1 MQVAEL
7 LSGAQNAVYFILA
20 LMIIV
25 AVHEFGHY
33 IVGRLCGIHAV
44 TFSLGFGPPL
54 IRRRD
59 RRGTLWQISAIPL
72 GGYVKFLGD
81 GDGASARADD
91 ATMAGLS
98 SREKRAT
105 LHGAPLWARVL
116 TVAAGPLANVLL
128 TLVLLAG
135 TIAVQ
140 GVAVDQPVVGKV
152 NPLPGISA
160 GLQPGD
166 RILEV
171 NGIATPDLKTY
182 FSVLDQLPSQAT
194 MPYRVDRA
202 GQTLTVTDA
211 HPLPPLVRDVQP
223 KSAALDAGVKAGD
236 IVTALDGQPIATFDQ
251 LPALIAAKAGAPVVV
266 TLWRQGQSFD
276 VTLTPR
282 ERDLPDGQGGFTH
295 RWLIGLTGGSLFE
308 PATRHPGLLETARLA
323 AQATWALTTTNVSG
337 IVHILR
343 GTISSCNVSGVIG
356 MAEVVSAAA
365 RDGLDAFIQ
374 IVAVVSLG
382 IGLMN
387 LLPIPVLDG
396 GHLMFHAWEAIRRRP
411 PSPAAMRLLTSL
423 GLAVLL
429 ALMAF
434 AIGNDLT
441 CT

>member
-1 MQVAEL
+1 MQFAEL
-7 LSGAQNAVYFILA
+7 ISGAQNAVYFILA

-44 TFSLGFGPPL
+44 TFSLGFGPSL

-91 ATMAGLS
+91 STMAGLS
-98 SREKRAT
+98 SREMRAT

-116 TVAAGPLANVLL
+116 TVAAGPFANVLL

-135 TIAVQ
+135 TFQVQ
-140 GVAVDQPVVGKV
+140 GVALDQPVVGQV
-152 NPLPGISA
+152 AAMPGITA
-160 GLQPGD
+160 GLKPGD
-166 RILEV
+166 RIEAV
-171 NGIATPDLKTY
+171 NGIPTPDQKAY
-182 FSVLDQLPSQAT
+182 FEALDRLPATVT
-194 MPYRVDRA
+194 MPYTVNRD
-202 GQTLTVTDA
+202 GQEMTVTDA
-211 HPLPPLVRDVQP
+211 HPMPPLVKDVQP
-223 KSAALDAGVKAGD
+223 KSAALDAGIRAGD

-251 LPALIAAKAGAPVVV
+251 LPALIAAKAGAPVRV
-266 TLWRQGQSFD
+266 TFLRDGKSFD
-276 VTLTPR
+276 ATLTPR

-308 PATRHPGLLETARLA
+308 PATRHPGVVETARLA
-323 AQATWALTTTNVSG
+323 AQATWSLTTTNVSG
-337 IVHILR
+337 IAHILR

-356 MAEVVSAAA
+356 MAEVVSQAAKQ
-365 RDGLDAFIQ
+365 GLDAFVQ
-374 IVAVVSLG
+374 ILAVVSLG

-396 GHLMFHAWEAIRRRP
+396 GHLMFHAWEAVRRRP
-411 PSPAAMRLLTSL
+411 PSPAVMQILTTI

-429 ALMAF
+429 ALMII

-441 CT
+441 CI

>member
-1 MQVAEL
+1 
-7 LSGAQNAVYFILA
+7 
-20 LMIIV
+20 
-25 AVHEFGHY
+25 
-33 IVGRLCGIHAV
+33 
-44 TFSLGFGPPL
+44 
-54 IRRRD
+54 
-59 RRGTLWQISAIPL
+59 
-72 GGYVKFLGD
+72 
-81 GDGASARADD
+81 
-91 ATMAGLS
+91 
-98 SREKRAT
+98 
-105 LHGAPLWARVL
+105 
-116 TVAAGPLANVLL
+116 
-128 TLVLLAG
+128 
-135 TIAVQ
+135 
-140 GVAVDQPVVGKV
+140 
-152 NPLPGISA
+152 
-160 GLQPGD
+160 
-166 RILEV
+166 
-171 NGIATPDLKTY
+171 
-182 FSVLDQLPSQAT
+182 
-194 MPYRVDRA
+194 
-202 GQTLTVTDA
+202 VTDA
-211 HPLPPLVRDVQP
+211 HPLPPIVREVQP